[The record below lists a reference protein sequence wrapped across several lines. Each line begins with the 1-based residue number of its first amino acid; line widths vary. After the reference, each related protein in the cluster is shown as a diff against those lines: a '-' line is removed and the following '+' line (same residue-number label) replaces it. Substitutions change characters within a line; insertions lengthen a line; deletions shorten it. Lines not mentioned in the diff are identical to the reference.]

1 MMPSNST
8 TATRTVFSHL
18 AADIVRSILIFPYH
32 TRSGFKAGEKPSGAK
47 AQQFIAQDRRHECLL
62 HPLIVNIHA
71 DNALPTLTL
80 EGPHIP
86 VLAWMRLT

>member
-1 MMPSNST
+1 MNACST
-8 TATRTVFSHL
+8 PV
-18 AADIVRSILIFPYH
+18 
-32 TRSGFKAGEKPSGAK
+32 
-47 AQQFIAQDRRHECLL
+47 
-62 HPLIVNIHA
+62 IVNIHA